1 MNFVELNLKPVQNE
15 NKDGGF
21 VPIMLNINF
30 ISCIAPFKG
39 DTDYSVIKCGEKTAY
54 ICEQP
59 YDELKRI
66 LKEETISAVNKN
78 KWTSS
83 QEWGWI

>member
-59 YDELKRI
+59 YDAIKKMIKDELI
-66 LKEETISAVNKN
+66 ENNSNKSYDN
-78 KWTSS
+78 LGDWYV
-83 QEWGWI
+83 